1 MPATYATPAAA
12 RPPRRRSRRSR
23 APRLLRGLLT
33 AVGVTLACVLLFALL
48 MQWLRPSDT
57 VVRVVNQLIK
67 LASIFVGVWVMSGRG
82 SDRGLMWGA
91 LLGLIYMALGV
102 GLYALLSGQQLPFT
116 AYLSDLAMGVA
127 GGGIAGAIPSV
138 YAGFVLPRSGLSIK
152 HGVSLVNAPGL
163 IDSNYRGE
171 IQAILVNLDPQ
182 SEFAIKRGD
191 RIAQLVVMRVPD
203 AAFDV
208 CAELPDTEGGAGGFG
223 SSGVSL

>member
-1 MPATYATPAAA
+1 MPPRPPPAPRAGGRAAA
-12 RPPRRRSRRSR
+12 VLR
-23 APRLLRGLLT
+23 ASCAACLT

-67 LASIFVGVWVMSGRG
+67 LASIFVGVRVMVGRG

-127 GGGIAGAIPSV
+127 GGGIAGAIL
-138 YAGFVLPRSGLSIK
+138 GRS
-152 HGVSLVNAPGL
+152 
-163 IDSNYRGE
+163 
-171 IQAILVNLDPQ
+171 
-182 SEFAIKRGD
+182 
-191 RIAQLVVMRVPD
+191 
-203 AAFDV
+203 
-208 CAELPDTEGGAGGFG
+208 
-223 SSGVSL
+223 